1 MEKDLMEEEKNVI
14 LIIYYYLEENI
25 NIEKDGMEILIIIII
40 YLN

>member
-1 MEKDLMEEEKNVI
+1 MEKDLMEEEKNII

-25 NIEKDGMEILIIIII
+25 NIEKDGMETLIIIMK